1 MKAQFDIDTLDFS
14 KATPNGLIPAV
25 AQDVRSGKILMLA
38 FVNQEA
44 VEQSLV
50 TGFAHFFSRSRDK
63 IWKKGEESGNTLKIT
78 GIATDCD
85 SDAVVYFVEPT
96 GPTCHTGEDSCF
108 FRGDPAASDPEWTA
122 QLEKTIAS
130 RARDLPENSYI
141 SSLFQSGSDRII
153 QKVGEEA
160 IETVIAAKNSDEQ
173 DFLSEAADL
182 YFHFLVLLTAK
193 GHTLSDIISILRK
206 RQK

>member
-96 GPTCHTGEDSCF
+96 GPTCHTGKDSCF
-108 FRGDPAASDPEWTA
+108 FRGDAAASDPEWTA

-160 IETVIAAKNSDEQ
+160 IETVIAAKNSDDQ